1 MDLGFTTGTFEVFFN
16 DFSESGWCHL
26 IGWRLHQMTGQVLS
40 RSKEDPFLPGLEI
53 TAVEEKSYSQKTSS
67 TLTFLL
73 LIEALIL
80 KKKN

>member
-1 MDLGFTTGTFEVFFN
+1 
-16 DFSESGWCHL
+16 
-26 IGWRLHQMTGQVLS
+26 MTGQVLS